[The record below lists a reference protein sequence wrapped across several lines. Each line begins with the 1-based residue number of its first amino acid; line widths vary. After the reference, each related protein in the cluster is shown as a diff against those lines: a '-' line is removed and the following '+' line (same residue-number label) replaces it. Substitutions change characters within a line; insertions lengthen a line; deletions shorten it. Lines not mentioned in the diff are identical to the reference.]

1 MALQTEKKRYAG
13 RPKTAIDWDRV
24 GQSIMMGSSAT
35 QTAAFFGISVDTL
48 YTRCKKDL
56 NQDFTAFCQE
66 KRASGDKLL
75 HQTQFEVAVKNKNT
89 SMLIWLGK
97 QRLGQRENEQTIT
110 VTPETAIQFRAVMD
124 QLDRAQSL
132 ALNKAE
138 TTSKTES
145 TS

>member
-1 MALQTEKKRYAG
+1 MALQTDKKRYAG
-13 RPKTAIDWDRV
+13 RPKTSIDWERV

-35 QTAAFFGISVDTL
+35 QTAASIGISVDTL

-66 KRASGDKLL
+66 KKASGDKLL

-97 QRLGQRENEQTIT
+97 QRLGQSDNISK
-110 VTPETAIQFRAVMD
+110 D
-124 QLDRAQSL
+124 AQDIIKSL
-132 ALNKAE
+132 SDIVEASN
-138 TTSKTES
+138 TSKPES
-145 TS
+145 SKAS